1 MAGQEG
7 DKDNEEGEGN
17 EEPSEDVSED
27 FPDAHAYHGLKPGC
41 GTEAGLVAWLGQVM
55 TASLLLT

>member
-1 MAGQEG
+1 MSQWLVQEG

-41 GTEAGLVAWLGQVM
+41 GTEAGLVA
-55 TASLLLT
+55 